1 MKETTTENA
10 PKTQAG
16 ADASRSWRRVVA
28 VELARILA
36 IAIVA
41 GAVIAAFLPK
51 RVPVV
56 LDWPALPEGW
66 SPVAWP
72 FLRDQFDP
80 GVAGRC
86 AGPQCPVSFEIT
98 IRPKRGFCDCEH
110 GVYDDTQL
118 RQVGDL
124 DLTGSTFTPRGPGEA
139 ISLAGLGGRARNHTG
154 QNGEVAVTAALHK
167 GCDVIV
173 IVARGRDGKLDV
185 AAVLGFLRTPS
196 VEDWLAGLLKDQRP
210 A

>member
-1 MKETTTENA
+1 MSDSTTKHA
-10 PKTQAG
+10 PESAPAGDAG
-16 ADASRSWRRVVA
+16 ARWGRVVA
-28 VELARILA
+28 FELARILA

-41 GAVIAAFLPK
+41 GFVIAAFLPK

-66 SPVAWP
+66 SPIAWP

-86 AGPQCPVSFEIT
+86 AGAQCPVSFEIA

-124 DLTGSTFTPRGPGEA
+124 DLTGSTFTPRGPGEV
-139 ISLAGLGGRARNHTG
+139 ISLAGLSGRARNHSG
-154 QNGEVAVTAALHK
+154 RNGEVAVTAALHK

-173 IVARGRDGKLDV
+173 IVARGRDDRLDA
-185 AAVLGFLRTPS
+185 AAVLAFLRTPS
-196 VEDWLAGLLKDQRP
+196 VEGWLAGLLKDQRP
-210 A
+210 V